1 MKMTKFH
8 KELEKE
14 KKDILNMG
22 RLAKDML
29 SKSVTALKEQD
40 KELAEWVISKGDTI
54 RYMDDEIEEDLL
66 RFIALYQPVAK
77 DMRLIACGLKMI
89 TYMARIGRYGRDI
102 AKIAIELPDQPH
114 LAKLVSIPRMAEIAN
129 SMVSDSLKAFKN
141 GDLSPLKDFEE
152 RDNTLDAMRYSIFR
166 ECVTFMMES
175 PNNITRCANYVM
187 VARYIE
193 RCGDHACKMAEKIH
207 YMVTGERIEIS

>member
-1 MKMTKFH
+1 MTKFH
-8 KELEKE
+8 KELDKE
-14 KKDILNMG
+14 KKDILRMG
-22 RLAKDML
+22 RLAQDML
-29 SKSVTALKEQD
+29 KKSVIALKEQD
-40 KELAEWVISKGDTI
+40 VEMAEWVLAKGEKI

-102 AKIAIELPDQPH
+102 AKIAKELANEPH
-114 LAKLVSIPRMAEIAN
+114 LAKLVSIPTMAEIAN
-129 SMVSDSLKAFKN
+129 KMVSDSLKAFQK
-141 GDLSPLKDFEE
+141 GDISLLKDFAE
-152 RDNTLDAMRYSIFR
+152 RDDTLDAMRYSIFR

-175 PNNITRCANYVM
+175 PNNISRCSNYVM

>member
-1 MKMTKFH
+1 MTKFH

-14 KKDILNMG
+14 KKDILRMG
-22 RLAKDML
+22 KLAQDML
-29 SKSVTALKEQD
+29 KKSVIALKDQD
-40 KELAEWVISKGDTI
+40 IKLAEWVISKGEAI

-66 RFIALYQPVAK
+66 RFIALYQPVAR

-102 AKIAIELPDQPH
+102 AKIAVEISDQPH
-114 LAKLVSIPRMAEIAN
+114 IAKLVSIPRMAEIAN
-129 SMVSDSLKAFKN
+129 GMVSDSLKAFKK
-141 GDLSPLKDFEE
+141 GDLSLIKDFAE
-152 RDNTLDAMRYSIFR
+152 RDDTLDAMRYSIFR
-166 ECVTFMMES
+166 ECVTYMIES

-207 YMVTGERIEIS
+207 YMVTGERLEIS